1 MNINIK
7 YFVCKYAFISLHG
20 NDLARSYGIQC
31 LTFKEIAKIYF
42 SKVIVG
48 FHIPTNITWA
58 YQLGFPFGSAG

>member
-31 LTFKEIAKIYF
+31 FTFKQIAKIYF

-48 FHIPTNITWA
+48 FHIPTNIT
-58 YQLGFPFGSAG
+58 